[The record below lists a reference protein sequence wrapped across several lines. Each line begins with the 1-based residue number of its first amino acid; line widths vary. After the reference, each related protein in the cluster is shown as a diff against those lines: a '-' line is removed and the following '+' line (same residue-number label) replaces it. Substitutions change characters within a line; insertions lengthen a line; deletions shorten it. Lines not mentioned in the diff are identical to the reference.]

1 MSNSESDAAY
11 FEKVVAE
18 IEAEAE
24 RRTADGHYPRA
35 LLRSLDEEFRR
46 WIPDTGRAAGVED
59 AIRSIEA
66 AAYIDPGVPVE
77 SNKAVG
83 RYVKTA
89 VRKATYFYHRHMA
102 QQIAALGIQV
112 TRPLRLLDSTVRQ
125 LDARLAALE
134 DRADVNVAMRDELAA
149 SVGDPDLSDAVHAA
163 ITDHLRDAPGRTL
176 IGEITRSGPVAH
188 LVDAGIDAYGVG
200 PGLERHSSLELRD
213 ESLIEHLDV
222 LDAGVLGGVVL
233 IGATDRFNLNEQLTI
248 LDRIATRVADGGRV
262 AIVVR
267 DLDAWRSAV
276 GNVGADLI
284 QGRPLHLETWV
295 HLLEREQ
302 MTVDCALP
310 ASADEPVA
318 CVLATV
324 ER

>member
-1 MSNSESDAAY
+1 MPNTESDAAY
-11 FEKVVAE
+11 FERVVAE

-24 RRTADGHYPRA
+24 RRTADGQYPRA

-46 WIPDTGRAAGVED
+46 WIPDTGRAAGIED

-66 AAYIDPGVPVE
+66 ASYIDPSVPVE

-125 LDARLAALE
+125 LDSRLAALE
-134 DRADVNVAMRDELAA
+134 DRADVNVAARDELAA
-149 SVGDPDLSDAVHAA
+149 SFGDPELSPPLLAA
-163 ITDHLRDAPGRTL
+163 ITDHCRDAPGRIL
-176 IGEITRSGPVAH
+176 VAEITDTTLVAH
-188 LVDAGIDAYGVG
+188 LGTAGVDAYGVG
-200 PGLERHSSLELRD
+200 PSLERHSTLELRD
-213 ESLIEHLDV
+213 EGLVDHLDV
-222 LDAGVLGGVVL
+222 LDNGVLGGAVL
-233 IGATDRFNLNEQLTI
+233 IGATDRLNLNEQLRI
-248 LDRIATRVADGGRV
+248 LDRLTTRLADGGRMAV
-262 AIVVR
+262 VVR
-267 DLDAWRSAV
+267 DTDAWRDTV
-276 GNVGADLI
+276 GPVGADLI
-284 QGRPLHLETWV
+284 QGRPLHIDTWV
-295 HLLEREQ
+295 HLLRREQ
-302 MTVDCALP
+302 FSVDATHP
-310 ASADEPVA
+310 ASDGQPVA